1 MSFKKNLNEIKI
13 GIAVSTYT
21 EEKTDAKRYEIID
34 RSLKSLQE
42 VLKTTKVNT
51 YVVIIVD
58 GEIPERHNEL
68 LSKYNFNIFR
78 RPENGGVART
88 KNTSIRLLLE
98 QNVDIGFLADD
109 DLLYKNNCIDV
120 YANFICKTECHHLI
134 ASYPHP
140 KVHPDWNKMNYI
152 LDNYKGQ
159 KIRRHGG
166 GVGYFLSFT
175 PKLIEKIGYFRI
187 LPGKFGS
194 EHINFSKRVIKM
206 GMADFHI
213 DIDES
218 VNYVEHIGFWPIAE
232 NLYGKCHSISKEN
245 QKKSSQQNK
254 KYVNLDLNKKIEL
267 VE

>member
-1 MSFKKNLNEIKI
+1 MSFNKNLNEIRI
-13 GIAVSTYT
+13 GIAISTFT
-21 EEKTDAKRYEIID
+21 EEETEEKRYEIIN
-34 RSLKSLQE
+34 RSLQSLQE
-42 VLKTTKVNT
+42 VLKTTKIST

-58 GEIPERHNEL
+58 GEIPKRHNDL
-68 LSKYNFNIFR
+68 LNKYDFNIHR
-78 RPENGGVART
+78 RPENGGVAKT

-98 QNVDIGFLADD
+98 QNIDIGFLADD
-109 DLLYKNNCIDV
+109 DLLYKNNCFDI
-120 YANFICKTECHHLI
+120 YTKFICKTECHHLI
-134 ASYPHP
+134 SSYPHP
-140 KVHPDWNKMNYI
+140 KVHPNWDKMNYI
-152 LDNYKGQ
+152 LDTYMGQ

-175 PKLIEKIGYFRI
+175 PQLINTVGYFKI

-194 EHINFSKRVIKM
+194 EHINFSKRVLNM

-218 VNYVEHIGFWPIAE
+218 VNYVEHIGFLPIDV

-254 KYVNLDLNKKIEL
+254 KYVNLDLDKKIEL